1 MAGMSAIGAGT
12 RLGSVRIEHFIG
24 EGSVGW
30 VWKGHHTGLGIDVAV
45 KVLKPESQSSF
56 HGFRERFRQEARL
69 AARIDH
75 RAVVRVLDCG
85 EHDGNAYLVMEHV
98 DGQSLDAWLRR
109 HPGTID
115 ENMGLRILTVL
126 ASGLA
131 AAHAA
136 KVVHRDLKP
145 GNVLIDRKGR
155 LKIADFGL
163 ARDIDGAELTQ
174 QRVYVGSPGYMA
186 PEALQPGQR
195 VDFRADLY
203 ALGVIGY
210 QFAFGRLPYTGSISQ
225 VVHGHIAGTARFD
238 LPTAWS
244 ADALALIRAL
254 MSADRDDRP
263 GSAGIVVR
271 ALRALTDGGAR
282 AQAAAAAVPSAGSAV
297 PALAAS
303 PPSADGRPADA
314 GATAGRG
321 TNAGATNGGATA
333 DAGDTAAVSSAE
345 ISGISRFFEA
355 SLSEHVSVVDGTRI
369 VHTSTGERRIVWIGL
384 LALFGLALFGY
395 LVFAPG

>member
-1 MAGMSAIGAGT
+1 MTSITQGT
-12 RLGSVRIEHFIG
+12 QLGSVRIEQFIG
-24 EGSVGW
+24 EGSVGSAC
-30 VWKGHHTGLGIDVAV
+30 KGHHAGLGIVVAV

-56 HGFRERFRQEARL
+56 HGFREWFRQEARL

-85 EHDGNAYLVMEHV
+85 EHAGDAYLVMEHV
-98 DGQSLDAWLRR
+98 DGQSLEVWLRR
-109 HPGTID
+109 HPGPVE
-115 ENMGLRILTVL
+115 ENIGLRILTVL

-136 KVVHRDLKP
+136 KVVHRDLMP

-163 ARDIDGAELTQ
+163 ARDIDGSELTQ

-203 ALGVIGY
+203 ALGVVAY

-238 LPTAWS
+238 LPTRWS
-244 ADALALIRAL
+244 PAGINLLLQL
-254 MSADRDDRP
+254 MATDRDDRP

-271 ALRALTDGGAR
+271 ALRALAKRAVGAPAATAPLLGAGR
-282 AQAAAAAVPSAGSAV
+282 SSAAVATVATGADAAAEGN
-297 PALAAS
+297 
-303 PPSADGRPADA
+303 
-314 GATAGRG
+314 T
-321 TNAGATNGGATA
+321 T
-333 DAGDTAAVSSAE
+333 AVSSAE
-345 ISGISRFFEA
+345 LSGIARYFEG
-355 SLSEHVSVVDGTRI
+355 SLAEHVSIVEGTRI
-369 VHTSTGERRIVWIGL
+369 VHTSTGDRRLVWLGL
-384 LALFGLALFGY
+384 IALFGLVLFGC
-395 LVFAPG
+395 LAFAPR

>member
-1 MAGMSAIGAGT
+1 MAGMSTIGPGT
-12 RLGSVRIEHFIG
+12 RLGSVHVEHFIG

-85 EHDGNAYLVMEHV
+85 EHEGNAYLVMEHV

-109 HPGTID
+109 HPGAID
-115 ENMGLRILTVL
+115 ENIGLRILTVL

-186 PEALQPGQR
+186 PEALQPGHR

-244 ADALALIRAL
+244 GDALAVIRAL

-271 ALRALTDGGAR
+271 SLRILTDGGPGALP
-282 AQAAAAAVPSAGSAV
+282 AVAPGLPAGT
-297 PALAAS
+297 
-303 PPSADGRPADA
+303 A
-314 GATAGRG
+314 GA
-321 TNAGATNGGATA
+321 ATA
-333 DAGDTAAVSSAE
+333 ATPRATDEGTAAEAGDTAAVSSAE
-345 ISGISRFFEA
+345 ISGIARFFES
-355 SLSEHVSVVDGTRI
+355 SLAEHASVVDGTRI
-369 VHTSTGERRIVWIGL
+369 VHTSSGERRIVWIGL

-395 LVFAPG
+395 LVFAPH